1 MWVGGR
7 LRRSNCVTRS
17 NLIIHRLIGEPRYIL
32 LCNYNVAP
40 VSREYNVSSS
50 AERLAA
56 SGLGLNGGFEKL
68 LPFFVYKIR
77 MYIFVLKIMM
87 LRVHMVKDI

>member
-7 LRRSNCVTRS
+7 LRRSNCITRS
-17 NLIIHRLIGEPRYIL
+17 NLIIYRLIGEPRYIL

-56 SGLGLNGGFEKL
+56 SGLGLNGGFESFCL
-68 LPFFVYKIR
+68 FFIKFVIYFLVFKIT
-77 MYIFVLKIMM
+77 M